1 MHPKSP
7 EWLEHVADH
16 CGFILE
22 STAGLSLAAYGRDRG
37 LRQAVERSFEIVGE
51 ALLRLERTDPATASR
66 ITDYRQ
72 VIDFRNRL
80 VHGYDLT
87 DHAKVWQN
95 IQDSL
100 PVLKREVDALLAE
113 AEREAGTGHST

>member
-7 EWLEHVADH
+7 EWLEHVVDR

-22 STAGLSLAAYGRDRG
+22 STTELSQADYECDRRI
-37 LRQAVERSFEIVGE
+37 RQAVERSFEIVGE
-51 ALLRLERTDPATASR
+51 ALLRLERTDPVTAGR

-72 VIDFRNRL
+72 IIGFRNRL
-80 VHGYDLT
+80 VHSYDLT

-113 AEREAGTGHST
+113 AEHEAAKEDST